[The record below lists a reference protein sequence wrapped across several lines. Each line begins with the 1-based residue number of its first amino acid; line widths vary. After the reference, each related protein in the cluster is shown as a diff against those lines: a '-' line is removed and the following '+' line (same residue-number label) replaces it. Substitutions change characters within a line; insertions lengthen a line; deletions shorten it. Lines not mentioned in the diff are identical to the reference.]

1 MWKGFYA
8 AVILVAGVGR
18 AQQWEVGVVGGYG
31 FTPSLTVKAPS
42 GSAGTG
48 FNNGAAYGAF
58 FGDDSHE
65 HWSGEARYLYRYS
78 DLNLSSG
85 STSVDFAGH
94 TQFVTADV
102 LGHLARRSSRI
113 RPFFAV
119 GGGLKIINGT
129 GAESA
134 AQPLGNIAALTHTME
149 FHPVGDVGAGVKLA
163 LSRNVRLR
171 LEVRDYISPSPS
183 KVITP
188 VPGATMGAWM
198 NDIQAMVS
206 LSYAFGN
213 ER

>member
-1 MWKGFYA
+1 MHYTKQVKFYMCLILLQIA
-8 AVILVAGVGR
+8 AVAAVS
-18 AQQWEVGVVGGYG
+18 AQQA
-31 FTPSLTVKAPS
+31 TRTLIRT
-42 GSAGTG
+42 
-48 FNNGAAYGAF
+48 
-58 FGDDSHE
+58 
-65 HWSGEARYLYRYS
+65 
-78 DLNLSSG
+78 
-85 STSVDFAGH
+85 
-94 TQFVTADV
+94 
-102 LGHLARRSSRI
+102 GHLLD
-113 RPFFAV
+113 V
-119 GGGLKIINGT
+119 KT